1 VDATRESHHRE
12 RMQRKKAV
20 MEAVAVVVA
29 ARRAGTPA
37 RRMFGTVPLEH
48 CEEIS

>member
-1 VDATRESHHRE
+1 MDATRESHHRE

-20 MEAVAVVVA
+20 MEVVVA

-48 CEEIS
+48 YEEIS